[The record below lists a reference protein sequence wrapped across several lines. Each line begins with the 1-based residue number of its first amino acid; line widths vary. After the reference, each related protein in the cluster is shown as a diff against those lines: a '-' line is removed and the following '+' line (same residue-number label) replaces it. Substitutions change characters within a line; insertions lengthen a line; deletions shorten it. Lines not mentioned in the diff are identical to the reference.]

1 MCYFVL
7 NIKYLKFDKSSNY
20 VLFFCFRLTFKFKKR
35 NYLKKYVT
43 LISEYLKIVLN
54 RFNRYVLDFY
64 LSTISTKIN

>member
-20 VLFFCFRLTFKFKKR
+20 ILFFYFRLTYKFKKR
-35 NYLKKYVT
+35 NYLKYVT

-64 LSTISTKIN
+64 LSTI